1 MTLVYTG
8 YNGKQKGNLKDLTLE
23 FLTNGLRQ
31 QGYADEFKRA
41 KGEETIQHMIDRI
54 YVPRP

>member
-1 MTLVYTG
+1 MVYKG
-8 YNGKQKGNLKDLTLE
+8 KSGKQKGDLIDLTLE

>member
-1 MTLVYTG
+1 MVYKG
-8 YNGKQKGNLKDLTLE
+8 KSGKQKGDLKDLTLD